1 MSEKTP
7 KGETL
12 SIQESR
18 LTGLL
23 SHVLVLGT
31 CFALNV
37 IKLVPLP
44 VLYGVFLFMGLV
56 ALPAQHFWQRILLF
70 LQQPS
75 LIKETSYTK
84 YIKPLGRVHL
94 FTAIQL
100 FFFALL
106 YVVKNYKTI
115 AIAFPVMILLCI
127 PVR

>member
-31 CFALNV
+31 CFALDV
-37 IKLVPLP
+37 IKLIPLP

-56 ALPAQHFWQRILLF
+56 ALPAQQFWQRILLF
-70 LQQPS
+70 CQQPS
-75 LIKETSYTK
+75 KIVKTGYTK
-84 YIKPLGRVHL
+84 YLDLNRVHL

-100 FFFALL
+100 VFFGLL
-106 YVVKNYKTI
+106 YVVKN
-115 AIAFPVMILLCI
+115 
-127 PVR
+127 